1 MPAHQR
7 YPEQVRQSWL
17 HKFFEAVVLPPCEI
31 RGIDQAGAAKAN
43 DASRFAAIGR
53 GCKSG
58 TPDHFIWQG
67 APPIFVAVEIK
78 HKSSASPAQE
88 ATAKLLRACGFPV
101 IENCRT
107 TADALTGLR
116 AAGVRLSANVDLQAV
131 HYQAQ
136 MDGGLRALAT
146 PSPKKAARP
155 RKPRDNT
162 SKARIRRG
170 AAIYAK
176 ELLS

>member
-88 ATAKLLRACGFPV
+88 ATARLLRACGFPV
-101 IENCRT
+101 IENCHT
-107 TADALTGLR
+107 AADALTGLR
-116 AAGVRLSANVDLQAV
+116 AAGVRLSANADLQAV

-146 PSPKKAARP
+146 PSPKKAGRP
-155 RKPRDNT
+155 RKSRV
-162 SKARIRRG
+162 
-170 AAIYAK
+170 AAGQIKTAHAAGFW
-176 ELLS
+176 SR